1 MKIVIVSPA
10 YPLRGGIAHS
20 AGLLFK
26 ELAKDHEVILITFK
40 RQYPDFLFPGKSQTE
55 SEETIDKISTEV
67 MLDSI
72 NPFNWNFTAK
82 RIIDFK
88 PELVIFKHWLPFFG
102 PSYGWIARKIQKNS
116 AAKLMAICH
125 NIIPHERRIGDKTL
139 SKYFLKKIDYF
150 IPLSDQVKK
159 DLFLFVKNP
168 VYKLLPLPVFSLFGE
183 RVDKEKAKKH
193 LNIIDKNVLLFFG
206 FIRDYKGLDVLIE
219 AFVLVRKEMDVKL
232 IVAGEFYES
241 EEKYLNIISKY
252 HLENSIILKKD
263 FIPTSEVKYYFSAS
277 DAVVLPYKSATQS
290 GIVQVAVNF
299 CMPVIA
305 ANVGGIGEVIEDG
318 KTGFIIEKEN
328 PEKLAQAIIRFY
340 NEGKEKEFSSNMKS
354 LKEKYS
360 WQNFVKG
367 MFELIN
373 TDKK

>member
-20 AGLLFK
+20 AGLLYK
-26 ELAKDHEVILITFK
+26 ELSKEHEVLLITFK
-40 RQYPDFLFPGKSQTE
+40 RQYPNFLFPGKSQIE
-55 SEETIDKISTEV
+55 VGETIDKIETEV
-67 MLDSI
+67 ILDSI
-72 NPFNWNFTAK
+72 NPINWNSTAK
-82 RIIDFK
+82 RIINLK
-88 PELVIFKHWLPFFG
+88 PDLVIFKHWLPFFG
-102 PSYGWIARKIQKNS
+102 PCYGWIAGKVKKNS
-116 AAKLMAICH
+116 SAKLIAVCH
-125 NIIPHERRIGDKTL
+125 NIIPHEKRPGDNAL

-150 IPLSDQVKK
+150 IPLSDQVKR
-159 DLFLFVKNP
+159 DLFLLVNNP
-168 VYKLLPLPVFSLFGE
+168 TYKLLPLPVFSLFGDI
-183 RVDKEKAKKH
+183 VDKDEARKVLK
-193 LNIIDKNVLLFFG
+193 LNNKNILLFFG

-219 AFVLVRKEMDVKL
+219 AFSLVRKELDVKL

-241 EEKYLNIISKY
+241 EEKYIKLIENYK
-252 HLENSIILKKD
+252 LEESIILKKD
-263 FIPTSEVKYYFSAS
+263 FIPTTDVKYYFSAS

-305 ANVGGIGEVIEDG
+305 TNVGGIGEVIEDG
-318 KTGFIIEKEN
+318 KTGFVVEKEN
-328 PEKLAQAIIRFY
+328 PEKLAKAIIRFY
-340 NEGKEKEFSSNMKS
+340 KEGKEKEFSSNMKS

-373 TDKK
+373 SKN

>member
-20 AGLLFK
+20 AGLLYK
-26 ELAKDHEVILITFK
+26 ELAKNHEVFLITFK
-40 RQYPDFLFPGKSQTE
+40 RQYPNFLFPGKSQTE
-55 SEETIDKISTEV
+55 SVEETDRIPTEV
-67 MLDSI
+67 ILDSI
-72 NPFNWNFTAK
+72 NPFNWNSTAK
-82 RIIDFK
+82 RIINLK
-88 PELVIFKHWLPFFG
+88 PDIVIFKHWLPFFS
-102 PSYGWIARKIQKNS
+102 PCYGWIARKIKKS
-116 AAKLMAICH
+116 STAKLIAVCH

-150 IPLSDQVKK
+150 IPLSDQVKR
-159 DLFLFVKNP
+159 DLFLFVQSP
-168 VYKLLPLPVFSLFGE
+168 LYKLLPLPVFSLFGDK
-183 RVDKEKAKKH
+183 VDKEEAKKNLK
-193 LNIIDKNVLLFFG
+193 LNDKNILLFFG

-219 AFVLVRKEMDVKL
+219 AFALVRKEMDVKL
-232 IVAGEFYES
+232 IVAGEFYEP
-241 EEKYLNIISKY
+241 EEKYLNLISKY
-252 HLENSIILKKD
+252 HLGNSIILKKD

-299 CMPVIA
+299 CKPVIA
-305 ANVGGIGEVIEDG
+305 TNVGGIGEVIEDG
-318 KTGFIIEKEN
+318 KTGYVVDKEN

-340 NEGKEKEFSSNMKS
+340 NDDKEKEFSSNMKS

-367 MFELIN
+367 MFELI
-373 TDKK
+373 KA

>member
-20 AGLLFK
+20 AGLLYK
-26 ELAKDHEVILITFK
+26 ELTKEHEVLLITFK
-40 RQYPDFLFPGKSQTE
+40 RQYPNFLFPGKSQTE
-55 SEETIDKISTEV
+55 TVEETDRIPSEII
-67 MLDSI
+67 LDSI
-72 NPFNWNFTAK
+72 NPFNWNLTAK
-82 RIIDFK
+82 RIINFK
-88 PELVIFKHWLPFFG
+88 PDLVIFKHWLPFFG
-102 PSYGWIARKIQKNS
+102 PCYGWIAGKIKKNS
-116 AAKLMAICH
+116 SAKLIAVCH
-125 NIIPHERRIGDKTL
+125 NIIPHEKRVGDKIL
-139 SKYFLKKIDYF
+139 SKYFLKKMDYF

-168 VYKLLPLPVFSLFGE
+168 LYKLLPLPVFSLFGD
-183 RVDKEKAKKH
+183 RVDKEQAKNNLK
-193 LNIIDKNVLLFFG
+193 LEDKNILLFFG
-206 FIRDYKGLDVLIE
+206 FIRDYKGLDILIE
-219 AFVLVRKEMDVKL
+219 AFSIVRKSIDVKL
-232 IVAGEFYES
+232 IVAGEFYEL
-241 EEKYLNIISKY
+241 EEKYIKLIQK
-252 HLENSIILKKD
+252 HKLEEAVILKKD
-263 FIPTSEVKYYFSAS
+263 FIPTSDVKYYFSAS

-305 ANVGGIGEVIEDG
+305 SNVGGIGEVIEDG
-318 KTGFIIEKEN
+318 KTGFIVEKEN

-340 NEGKEKEFSSNMKS
+340 NEDREKEFSDNMKS

-373 TDKK
+373 NRI

>member
-20 AGLLFK
+20 AGLLYK
-26 ELAKDHEVILITFK
+26 ELSKDHEVILITFK
-40 RQYPDFLFPGKSQTE
+40 RQYPNFLFPGKSQTE
-55 SEETIDKISTEV
+55 SVEGTDRIPTEV
-67 MLDSI
+67 ILDSI
-72 NPFNWNFTAK
+72 NPFNWNSTAK
-82 RIIDFK
+82 RIIDLK
-88 PELVIFKHWLPFFG
+88 PELVIFKHWLPFFA
-102 PSYGWIARKIQKNS
+102 PCYGWMAKKIKKSSNSKLIAV
-116 AAKLMAICH
+116 CH

-150 IPLSDQVKK
+150 IPLSDQVKR
-159 DLFLFVKNP
+159 DLFLFIKNP
-168 VYKLLPLPVFSLFGE
+168 QYKLLPLPVFSLFGDGVNKDE
-183 RVDKEKAKKH
+183 AKKFLK
-193 LNIIDKNVLLFFG
+193 LNDKNILLFFG

-219 AFVLVRKEMDVKL
+219 AFSIVRKTLDVKL
-232 IVAGEFYES
+232 IVAGEFYEP
-241 EEKYLNIISKY
+241 EEKYLKLIKQ
-252 HLENSIILKKD
+252 HQLEESIILKKD
-263 FIPTSEVKYYFSAS
+263 FISTADVKYYFSAS

-305 ANVGGIGEVIEDG
+305 TNVGGIGEVIEDG
-318 KTGFIIEKEN
+318 KTGFVVEKEN
-328 PEKLAQAIIRFY
+328 PEKFAQAIIRFY

-367 MFELIN
+367 MFELLN
-373 TDKK
+373 SKS

>member
-20 AGLLFK
+20 AGLLYK

-40 RQYPDFLFPGKSQTE
+40 RQYPNFLFPGKSQTE
-55 SEETIDKISTEV
+55 SGERIVNIPSEV
-67 MLDSI
+67 ILDSI
-72 NPFNWNFTAK
+72 NPFNWNSTAK
-82 RIIDFK
+82 RIISFK
-88 PELVIFKHWLPFFG
+88 PELVIFKHWLPFFA
-102 PSYGWIARKIQKNS
+102 PCYGWMAKKIKKNS
-116 AAKLMAICH
+116 NAKLIAVCH

-139 SKYFLKKIDYF
+139 SKYFLKTIDYF

-168 VYKLLPLPVFSLFGE
+168 LYKLLPLPVFSLFGE
-183 RVDKEKAKKH
+183 KIDKDKAKKN
-193 LNIIDKNVLLFFG
+193 LKLSDKKNLLFFG

-219 AFVLVRKEMDVKL
+219 AFSIVRKTLDVKL
-232 IVAGEFYES
+232 IVAGEFYEP
-241 EEKYLNIISKY
+241 EEKYIKLIQK
-252 HLENSIILKKD
+252 HKLEEAVILKKD
-263 FIPTSEVKYYFSAS
+263 FIPTTDVKYYFSAS

-299 CMPVIA
+299 CVPVIA
-305 ANVGGIGEVIEDG
+305 TNVGGIGEVIEDG
-318 KTGFIIEKEN
+318 ETGYVVEKEN

-340 NEGKEKEFSSNMKS
+340 NERKEKEFSSNMKS

-360 WQNFVKG
+360 WHNFVKG

-373 TDKK
+373 SKN

>member
-20 AGLLFK
+20 AGLLYK

-40 RQYPDFLFPGKSQTE
+40 RQYPNFLFPGKSQTE
-55 SEETIDKISTEV
+55 LVEASDRISTEV
-67 MLDSI
+67 ILDSI

-102 PSYGWIARKIQKNS
+102 PCYGWIARKIQKNS
-116 AAKLMAICH
+116 AAKLMAVCH

-159 DLFLFVKNP
+159 DLFLFVINP

-183 RVDKEKAKKH
+183 RVDKEEAKKY
-193 LNIIDKNVLLFFG
+193 LNIMDKNVLLFFG

-219 AFVLVRKEMDVKL
+219 AFALVRKEMDVKL
-232 IVAGEFYES
+232 IVAGEFYEP
-241 EEKYLNIISKY
+241 EEKYLNLISKY

-299 CMPVIA
+299 CMPVIS

-318 KTGFIIEKEN
+318 KTGYVVEKEN
-328 PEKLAQAIIRFY
+328 PEKFAKAIIRFY
-340 NEGKEKEFSSNMKS
+340 KESNEKEFSLNMNS

-367 MFELIN
+367 IIELIN
-373 TDKK
+373 SKN

>member
-20 AGLLFK
+20 AGLLYK
-26 ELAKDHEVILITFK
+26 ELAKNHEVFLITFK
-40 RQYPDFLFPGKSQTE
+40 RQYPNFLFPGKSQTE
-55 SEETIDKISTEV
+55 SVEETNMIPSEV
-67 MLDSI
+67 ILDSI
-72 NPFNWNFTAK
+72 NPFNWNSTAK
-82 RIIDFK
+82 RIIHLK
-88 PELVIFKHWLPFFG
+88 PDIVIFKHWLPFFA
-102 PSYGWIARKIQKNS
+102 PCYGWMARKIKKNS
-116 AAKLMAICH
+116 NAKLIAVCH
-125 NIIPHERRIGDKTL
+125 NIIPHEKRIGDKVL
-139 SKYFLKKIDYF
+139 SKYFLKTIDYF

-168 VYKLLPLPVFSLFGE
+168 LYKLLPLPVFSLFG
-183 RVDKEKAKKH
+183 DKFDKAEAKKK
-193 LNIIDKNVLLFFG
+193 LNLTDKNILLFFG

-219 AFVLVRKEMDVKL
+219 AFSLVRKKLDVKL
-232 IVAGEFYES
+232 IVAGEFYEP
-241 EEKYLNIISKY
+241 EEKYLKLIKQ
-252 HLENSIILKKD
+252 HQLEEFIILKKD

-305 ANVGGIGEVIEDG
+305 TNVGGIGEVIEDG
-318 KTGFIIEKEN
+318 KTGFVVEKEN
-328 PEKLAQAIIRFY
+328 PEKLAKAIIKFY
-340 NEGKEKEFSSNMKS
+340 NEGKEKEFTDNMKS

-360 WQNFVKG
+360 WQNFVRG

-373 TDKK
+373 TNKK

>member
-20 AGLLFK
+20 AGLLYK
-26 ELAKDHEVILITFK
+26 ELSKEHEVLLITFK
-40 RQYPDFLFPGKSQTE
+40 RQYPNFLFPGKSQTE

-67 MLDSI
+67 ILDSI
-72 NPFNWNFTAK
+72 NPFNWNSTAN
-82 RIIDFK
+82 RIITCK
-88 PELVIFKHWLPFFG
+88 PDLVIFKHWLPFFG
-102 PSYGWIARKIQKNS
+102 PCYGWIARKFKKNS
-116 AAKLMAICH
+116 SAKLIAVCH
-125 NIIPHERRIGDKTL
+125 NIIPHEKRIGDKIL
-139 SKYFLKKIDYF
+139 SKYFLKKMDYF

-168 VYKLLPLPVFSLFGE
+168 LYKLLPLPVFSLFGDG
-183 RVDKEKAKKH
+183 VDKEEAKKF
-193 LNIIDKNVLLFFG
+193 LKLTDKRIIIFFG

-219 AFVLVRKEMDVKL
+219 AFSLVRKELDVKL
-232 IVAGEFYES
+232 IVAGEFYEP
-241 EEKYLNIISKY
+241 EDKYLKLIEK
-252 HLENSIILKKD
+252 HKLDDAIILKKD
-263 FIPTSEVKYYFSAS
+263 FIPTTEVKYYFSAS

-299 CMPVIA
+299 SKPVIA
-305 ANVGGIGEVIEDG
+305 ANVGGIGEVIEDD
-318 KTGFIIEKEN
+318 KTGYVVEKEN
-328 PEKLAQAIIRFY
+328 PEKLARAIIRFY
-340 NEGKEKEFSSNMKS
+340 KEEKEKEFSSNMKS

-373 TDKK
+373 NKN

>member
-20 AGLLFK
+20 AGLLYRELSK
-26 ELAKDHEVILITFK
+26 EHEVLLITFK
-40 RQYPDFLFPGKSQTE
+40 RQYPNFLFPGKSQTE
-55 SEETIDKISTEV
+55 SEETIDKISSEV
-67 MLDSI
+67 VLDSI
-72 NPFNWNFTAK
+72 NPINWNSTSK
-82 RIIDFK
+82 RIVSSNPD
-88 PELVIFKHWLPFFG
+88 LVIFKHWLPFFG
-102 PSYGWIARKIQKNS
+102 PCYGWIARRIKKHSN
-116 AAKLMAICH
+116 AKLIAVCH
-125 NIIPHERRIGDKTL
+125 NIIPHEKRIGDKIL
-139 SKYFLKKIDYF
+139 SKYFLKKMDYF

-168 VYKLLPLPVFSLFGE
+168 LYKLLPLPVFSLFGDS
-183 RVDKEKAKKH
+183 VDKDEAKKFLK
-193 LNIIDKNVLLFFG
+193 LNDKRIVLFFG

-219 AFVLVRKEMDVKL
+219 AFSLVRKELDVKL
-232 IVAGEFYES
+232 IVAGEFYEP
-241 EEKYLNIISKY
+241 EDKYLTLIEK
-252 HLENSIILKKD
+252 HKLEDAIILKKD
-263 FIPTSEVKYYFSAS
+263 FIPTTEVKYYFSAS

-299 CMPVIA
+299 CKPVIA

-318 KTGFIIEKEN
+318 KTGLVVEKEN
-328 PEKLAQAIIRFY
+328 PEELAEAIIRY
-340 NEGKEKEFSSNMKS
+340 YQEEKEKEFSSNMKS

-373 TDKK
+373 NKN

>member
-26 ELAKDHEVILITFK
+26 ELAKNHEVILITFK
-40 RQYPDFLFPGKSQTE
+40 RQYPNFLFPGKSQTE
-55 SEETIDKISTEV
+55 SGETIDKILSEV
-67 MLDSI
+67 ILDSI
-72 NPFNWNFTAK
+72 NPFNWNNTSK
-82 RIIDFK
+82 RIINFK
-88 PELVIFKHWLPFFG
+88 PDLVIFKHWLPFFA
-102 PSYGWIARKIQKNS
+102 PCYGWMAKKIKKNS
-116 AAKLMAICH
+116 NAKLMAVCH
-125 NIIPHERRIGDKTL
+125 NIIPHERRPGDKVL
-139 SKYFLKKIDYF
+139 SKYFLNKMDYF

-159 DLFLFVKNP
+159 DLFLFIKNP
-168 VYKLLPLPVFSLFGE
+168 TYKLLPLPVFSLFGE
-183 RVDKEKAKKH
+183 RVDKDEAKKN
-193 LNIIDKNVLLFFG
+193 LKLTDEKVLLFFG

-219 AFVLVRKEMDVKL
+219 AFSLVRKELDVKL
-232 IVAGEFYES
+232 IVAGEFYEP
-241 EEKYLNIISKY
+241 EEKYLKLIKQ
-252 HLENSIILKKD
+252 HQLEESIILKKD

-305 ANVGGIGEVIEDG
+305 TNVGGIGEVIEDG
-318 KTGFIIEKEN
+318 KTGFVVEKEN
-328 PEKLAQAIIRFY
+328 PEKFAQAIVSFY
-340 NEGKEKEFSSNMKS
+340 KEGKEKEFTDNMSS
-354 LKEKYS
+354 LKDKYS

-373 TDKK
+373 L

>member
-20 AGLLFK
+20 AGLLYK
-26 ELAKDHEVILITFK
+26 ELSKEHEVLLVTFK
-40 RQYPDFLFPGKSQTE
+40 RQYPNFLFPGKSQTE

-67 MLDSI
+67 ILDSI
-72 NPFNWNFTAK
+72 NPFNWGSTAK
-82 RIIDFK
+82 RILNFK
-88 PELVIFKHWLPFFG
+88 PDLVIFKHWLPFFG
-102 PSYGWIARKIQKNS
+102 PCYGWIARKIKKNS
-116 AAKLMAICH
+116 SAKLIAVCH
-125 NIIPHERRIGDKTL
+125 NIIPHEKRIGDKIL
-139 SKYFLKKIDYF
+139 SKYFLKKMDYF
-150 IPLSDQVKK
+150 IPLSHQVKK

-168 VYKLLPLPVFSLFGE
+168 LYKLLPLPVFSLFGDG
-183 RVDKEKAKKH
+183 VDKDQAKKF
-193 LNIIDKNVLLFFG
+193 LKISDKRIVLFFG

-219 AFVLVRKEMDVKL
+219 AFSLVRKELDVKL
-232 IVAGEFYES
+232 IVAGEFYEP
-241 EEKYLNIISKY
+241 EDKYLTLIEKHN
-252 HLENSIILKKD
+252 LEESIILKKD
-263 FIPTSEVKYYFSAS
+263 FIPTTEVKYYFSAS

-299 CMPVIA
+299 CKPVIA

-318 KTGFIIEKEN
+318 KTGLVVEKEN
-328 PEKLAQAIIRFY
+328 PEELAEAIIRY
-340 NEGKEKEFSSNMKS
+340 YQEEKEKEFSSNMKS

-373 TDKK
+373 NKN

>member
-1 MKIVIVSPA
+1 MKIVIVSSA

-20 AGLLFK
+20 AGLLYK
-26 ELAKDHEVILITFK
+26 ELVKEHETILITFK
-40 RQYPDFLFPGKSQTE
+40 RQYPNFLFPGKSQTE
-55 SEETIDKISTEV
+55 SGDSIDKISTEV
-67 MLDSI
+67 ILDSI
-72 NPFNWNFTAK
+72 NPINWNATTK
-82 RIIDFK
+82 RILDFK
-88 PELVIFKHWLPFFG
+88 PDLVIFKHWLPFFA
-102 PSYGWIARKIQKNS
+102 PCYGWIAKKIKKNS
-116 AAKLMAICH
+116 NAKLIAICH
-125 NIIPHERRIGDKTL
+125 NIIPHEKRIGDKIL
-139 SKYFLKKIDYF
+139 SKYFLEKMDYF

-159 DLFLFVKNP
+159 DLFLFLNNP

-183 RVDKEKAKKH
+183 KIDKQEAKKY
-193 LNIIDKNVLLFFG
+193 LKLTDEKILLFFG

-219 AFVLVRKEMDVKL
+219 AISLVKKELDVKL

-241 EEKYLNIISKY
+241 EERYLKLITSYN
-252 HLENSIILKKD
+252 LEKEIILKKD
-263 FIPTSEVKYYFSAS
+263 FIPTSDVKQYFSAS

-305 ANVGGIGEVIEDG
+305 TNVGGIGEVIEDG
-318 KTGFIIEKEN
+318 KTGFVVEKEN
-328 PEKLAQAIIRFY
+328 PEKLAEAIIRY
-340 NEGKEKEFSSNMKS
+340 YKEDKEKEFSQSMKS

-373 TDKK
+373 NKN

>member
-1 MKIVIVSPA
+1 MKIAIVSPA

-40 RQYPDFLFPGKSQTE
+40 RQYPNFLFPGKSQTE
-55 SEETIDKISTEV
+55 SVEVSDRISTEV
-67 MLDSI
+67 ILDSI

-102 PSYGWIARKIQKNS
+102 PCYGWIARKIQKSS
-116 AAKLMAICH
+116 AAKLMAVCH

-183 RVDKEKAKKH
+183 RVDKEEAKKY
-193 LNIIDKNVLLFFG
+193 LNIADKNVLLFFG

-219 AFVLVRKEMDVKL
+219 AFALVRKEMDVKL
-232 IVAGEFYES
+232 IVAGEFYEP
-241 EEKYLNIISKY
+241 EEKYLNLISKY

-305 ANVGGIGEVIEDG
+305 SNVGGIGEVIEDG
-318 KTGFIIEKEN
+318 KTGYVVGKEN
-328 PEKLAQAIIRFY
+328 PEQFAKAIIRFY
-340 NEGKEKEFSSNMKS
+340 KESKEKEFSSNMKS

-360 WQNFVKG
+360 WYNFVKG
-367 MFELIN
+367 MFELIK
-373 TDKK
+373 T

>member
-20 AGLLFK
+20 AGLLYK
-26 ELAKDHEVILITFK
+26 ELAKNHEVFLITFK
-40 RQYPDFLFPGKSQTE
+40 RQYPNFLFPGKSQTE
-55 SEETIDKISTEV
+55 SVEETDRIPTEV
-67 MLDSI
+67 ILDSI
-72 NPFNWNFTAK
+72 NPFIWNSTAK
-82 RIIDFK
+82 RIINLK
-88 PELVIFKHWLPFFG
+88 PDLVIFKHWLPFFA
-102 PSYGWIARKIQKNS
+102 PCYGWIARKIKKS
-116 AAKLMAICH
+116 STAKLMAVCH
-125 NIIPHERRIGDKTL
+125 NIIPHEKRIGDKTL
-139 SKYFLKKIDYF
+139 SKYFLNKIDYF

-168 VYKLLPLPVFSLFGE
+168 VYKLLPLPVFSLFGV
-183 RVDKEKAKKH
+183 RVNKDEAKKY
-193 LNIIDKNVLLFFG
+193 LNIIDKNILLFFG

-219 AFVLVRKEMDVKL
+219 AFALVRKKMDVKL
-232 IVAGEFYES
+232 IVAGEFYEP
-241 EEKYLNIISKY
+241 EEKYLNLISKY
-252 HLENSIILKKD
+252 NLENSIILKKD
-263 FIPTSEVKYYFSAS
+263 FIPTSEVKYYFSAA

-299 CMPVIA
+299 CKPVIA
-305 ANVGGIGEVIEDG
+305 TNVGGIGEVIEEG
-318 KTGFIIEKEN
+318 KTGYVVEKEN

-340 NEGKEKEFSSNMKS
+340 NDDKEKEFSLNMKS

-373 TDKK
+373 SKN